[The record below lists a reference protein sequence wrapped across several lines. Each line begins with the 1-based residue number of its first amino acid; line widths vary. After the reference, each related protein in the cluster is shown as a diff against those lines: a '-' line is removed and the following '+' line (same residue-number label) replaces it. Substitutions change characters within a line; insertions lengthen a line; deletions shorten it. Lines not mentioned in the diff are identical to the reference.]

1 MTGPVAL
8 HGADTLTLDVRRA
21 LLLVVVL
28 AVLGVGLT
36 VAMGALGLTIF
47 GLVGTA
53 LVFLVMMTMTVG
65 A

>member
-1 MTGPVAL
+1 MTGPVAMRS
-8 HGADTLTLDVRRA
+8 AETLTPEVRRA
-21 LLLVVVL
+21 LLMVVAL
-28 AVLGVGLT
+28 AALGVGLT

-53 LVFLVMMTMTVG
+53 LVFLVMMTMTIG

>member
-1 MTGPVAL
+1 MTDPAAMRS
-8 HGADTLTLDVRRA
+8 ADLLTPEVRRA

-28 AVLGVGLT
+28 AALGVGLT
-36 VAMGALGLTIF
+36 VALGALGLTIF

-53 LVFLVMMTMTVG
+53 LVFGVMMTMTIG